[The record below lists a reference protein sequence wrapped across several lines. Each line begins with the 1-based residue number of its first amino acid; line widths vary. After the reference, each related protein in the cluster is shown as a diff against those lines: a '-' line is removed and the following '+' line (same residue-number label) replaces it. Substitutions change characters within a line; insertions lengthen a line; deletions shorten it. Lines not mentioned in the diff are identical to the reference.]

1 MTLNV
6 VIKGTEG
13 VVLATDSRVTL
24 TSIGGLPATFDNAT
38 KLLTVDE
45 RLNSHRW
52 MGAVISGAA
61 TIGGRTPHS
70 LMPEF
75 ERFLPLTRVG
85 VERYASLLHN
95 FFQAQWDAL
104 ETEGSS
110 ASTNFIVAGYDAQDP
125 YGKVFSFRI
134 PDDREPIEQ
143 HHDGFGVVWNGQ
155 SEILSRIIQGYDSAT
170 LSIIQNYLQLNAEQI
185 TALRRQLSNQLAL
198 GVPYNTIGLQECID
212 LATFLIRATM
222 TAHNLSMRFHRGVGG
237 EIEVA
242 VITRTDGLRWIQKRE
257 LQGER

>member
-24 TSIGGLPATFDNAT
+24 TSVGGLPATFDNAT

-45 RLNSHRW
+45 RLDSHRW

-75 ERFLPLTRVG
+75 ERFLPPTRVG
-85 VERYASLLHN
+85 VEQYASLLHN
-95 FFQAQWDAL
+95 FFQGQWDAL
-104 ETEGSS
+104 ETKDSS
-110 ASTNFIVAGYDAQDP
+110 ASTNFIVAGYDSQDP
-125 YGKVFSFRI
+125 YGRVFSFRI
-134 PDDREPIEQ
+134 PDSAEPIEY
-143 HHDGFGVVWNGQ
+143 HHDRFGIVWNGQ
-155 SEILSRIIQGYDSAT
+155 SEILSRIIQGYDSAV
-170 LSIIQNYLQLNAEQI
+170 LSIIQSALQLSSEQL
-185 TALRRQLSNQLAL
+185 TALNHQLSNQLSL
-198 GVPYNTIGLQECID
+198 GVPYSTLGLQECID
-212 LATFLIRATM
+212 LATFLIRATI
-222 TAHNLSMRFHRGVGG
+222 TAHNLSMSFHRGVGG

-242 VITRTDGLRWIQKRE
+242 VITRTEGLRWIQKRE
-257 LQGER
+257 LRGER